1 MGEFLAFTLKS
12 LGILNMLKTDVLIL
26 SNIRNNANPYVPKMW
41 RGLWDTG
48 ASKSTITKRIVDD
61 LGLIPI
67 GNANIS
73 TANGVVA
80 VNTYLV
86 DIGLP
91 NRVVIP
97 NIVVSCADLGD
108 DIDVLIG
115 MDIICNGD
123 FSITNVNDKTTFSFR
138 TPSIKEIDYVKEAKD
153 NKLWIQICHL
163 GMVFYNDENILS
175 LRQVVYSANSMFYAM
190 HRLTA
195 G

>member
-48 ASKSTITKRIVDD
+48 ASKSSITKRIVDD

-153 NKLWIQICHL
+153 NKL
-163 GMVFYNDENILS
+163 
-175 LRQVVYSANSMFYAM
+175 
-190 HRLTA
+190 
-195 G
+195 